1 MVVGSSSKIA
11 DCDETSVVVAV
22 AVVAAAADA
31 SNTPAA
37 VDISSYHSIHFSILL
52 WSLRRR
58 KGTVKVPGY
67 V

>member
-31 SNTPAA
+31 SNTPA
-37 VDISSYHSIHFSILL
+37 VDISSYHSVHFSILL

-58 KGTVKVPGY
+58 KGTAKVPGY